1 MTWFVNPAMP
11 RVLTR
16 ITPQRMELAMLLMKE
31 RRKRVRYL
39 GSMWHHFGDRHFLY
53 SIMGG
58 YNGSKIILQKTHTRH
73 QYYHPG
79 MYSRLGDNQWQ
90 VRSIR
95 TKGNQYD
102 LFGGYTR
109 NRWDQTIAG
118 NNAINDSGLK
128 HHFRGMGKNEA
139 IEFLE
144 QWGLKYVVI
153 DELRKPLVVDTV
165 YWRHKLYAHNF
176 PWIRNPVTNHTVGD
190 ADYAWKGV
198 EKLDYSSYGATS
210 KTGNSFKSLWRS
222 AVEELAEPA
231 VVSVAK
237 RVAPTAP
244 TSEVK
249 SN

>member
-1 MTWFVNPAMP
+1 MTWFINPAMP

-16 ITPQRMELAMLLMKE
+16 ITPQRMELAMILMRE

-39 GSMWHHFGDRHFLY
+39 GSMWHHFGDRHWLY

-58 YNGSKIILQKTHTRH
+58 YNGSKIILHKTTSRH

-79 MYSRLGDNQWQ
+79 LYSRLGENQWS
-90 VRSIR
+90 VRAVK
-95 TKGNQYD
+95 TKGVQYD
-102 LFGGYTR
+102 LFGGFTR

-118 NNAINDSGLK
+118 HNAINDSSLK
-128 HHFRGMGKNEA
+128 HHARGMGKNEA

-153 DELRKPLVVDTV
+153 DELRKPNVVDTV

-176 PWIRNPVTNHTVGD
+176 PFIRNPVTNHRKGD
-190 ADYAWKGV
+190 ADYEWKGE

-210 KTGNSFKSLWRS
+210 KVGNSFTTLWNA
-222 AVEELAEPA
+222 AVKELQEP
-231 VVSVAK
+231 VVVKAAAATVTTANVAK
-237 RVAPTAP
+237 
-244 TSEVK
+244 K
-249 SN
+249 